1 MTLGLGMF
9 VGAYVSGKVVSAYAI
24 EGGGH
29 DWTAIWRIPAIGA
42 LVIFV
47 IFAVLFKPGTHAPDR
62 AAGAIAKAA

>member
-1 MTLGLGMF
+1 VTLGLGMF

-29 DWTAIWRIPAIGA
+29 DWAAIWRIPAIGA

-47 IFAVLFKPGTHAPDR
+47 IFAVLFKPGVSSR
-62 AAGAIAKAA
+62 AEAA